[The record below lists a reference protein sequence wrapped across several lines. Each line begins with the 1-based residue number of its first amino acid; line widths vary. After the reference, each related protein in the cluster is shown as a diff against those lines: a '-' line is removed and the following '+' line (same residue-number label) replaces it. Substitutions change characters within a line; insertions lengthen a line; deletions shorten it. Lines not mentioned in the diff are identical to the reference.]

1 MRYYCSHL
9 PSLTLS
15 LTADSEQISLRRSQL
30 FRVFVRQCSALWNT
44 ISCIC
49 QQASGNKVG
58 HAQWILATLI
68 EAVLTYLF
76 ALFSRVPP
84 KDLSRQLSYELID
97 YEEDQEDPVIL
108 DDKSVMSLQRLRM
121 NRVMHTYVPANTFRA
136 TVRSRPRRRDVSA
149 SSLRSLAEEMDELYT
164 PSSFP
169 STPFSLARVMSRSS
183 DRTEDVMFAARDKL
197 RLQESHRSTDL
208 VSRAIAAEAA
218 RRRAVAAFDPTFV
231 CQGLLLSSGNHCAQ
245 KEGRGLCA
253 SCRATVAVLPETFI
267 YFEFSVM
274 ISSERESPVLAV
286 GLAPPDCPLN
296 VMVGSWP
303 QSLGLYSDGSL
314 LVGSKWSKNTSGI
327 SICAGSTIG
336 ILSRLSSPPN
346 AQKQKEDEVASS
358 SDDSEEEEDVYVQS
372 NPLQLLFA
380 FGRLFGAK
388 STGSPPV
395 NNENRSRSQERWA
408 VNSDQPFFAFNIN
421 GTEVRFSDNVEKS
434 IQNELKMYPPLYP
447 TVSVLSEQTKVW
459 CRFDQQDIV
468 YRSRRAIGAPAGV
481 RVYCLDGSVLLTETE
496 EEG

>member
-1 MRYYCSHL
+1 MKS
-9 PSLTLS
+9 
-15 LTADSEQISLRRSQL
+15 
-30 FRVFVRQCSALWNT
+30 T
-44 ISCIC
+44 ISCIV

-58 HAQWILATLI
+58 HAQWILATLV

-76 ALFSRVPP
+76 SLFSRVPP

-97 YEEDQEDPVIL
+97 YEEDQEEPMSL
-108 DDKSVMSLQRLRM
+108 DDKSVLSLQRLRM
-121 NRVMHTYVPANTFRA
+121 SRVMHNYVPANTFRA
-136 TVRSRPRRRDVSA
+136 TVRSRPRRRELSA
-149 SSLRSLAEEMDELYT
+149 TSLRSLAEEMDELYT

-197 RLQESHRSTDL
+197 RLQESHRSADT

-218 RRRAVAAFDPTFV
+218 RRRAVAAFDPSFL

-245 KEGRGLCA
+245 KVGPGLCA

-267 YFEFSVM
+267 YFEISVM
-274 ISSERESPVLAV
+274 ISSEREAPVLAA

-327 SICAGSTIG
+327 SISAGCTIG
-336 ILSRLSSPPN
+336 VLCRLSSPPRP
-346 AQKQKEDEVASS
+346 QKQREEEVASS
-358 SDDSEEEEDVYVQS
+358 SDDSEEDEDVYVQS
-372 NPLQLLFA
+372 HPLQLLFA
-380 FGRLFGAK
+380 FGRLFGSKA
-388 STGSPPV
+388 TGSPPTSG
-395 NNENRSRSQERWA
+395 ENRSRSQDRWA
-408 VNSDQPFFAFNIN
+408 LNSDESFFAFNIN
-421 GTEVRFSDNVEKS
+421 GTVLSFSESVEKS
-434 IQNELKMYPPLYP
+434 IQSELKMYPPLYP
-447 TVSVLSEQTKVW
+447 TVSILSEQTKVW

-468 YRSRRAIGAPAGV
+468 FRSRRAIGAPPGV
-481 RVYCLDGSVLLTETE
+481 RVYCLDGSVLLTESE
-496 EEG
+496 NE